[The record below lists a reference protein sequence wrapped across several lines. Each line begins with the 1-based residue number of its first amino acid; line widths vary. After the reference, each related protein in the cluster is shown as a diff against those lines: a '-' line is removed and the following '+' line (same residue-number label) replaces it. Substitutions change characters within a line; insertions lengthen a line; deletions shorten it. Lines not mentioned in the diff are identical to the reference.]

1 MCSQDMYRHVSV
13 EAYFQEKYDKMMT
26 PEKLKEM
33 RETHTSRLY
42 RRLNDDQN

>member
-1 MCSQDMYRHVSV
+1 MCWNNSYRYVSV

-33 RETHTSRLY
+33 QETHTTRLL
-42 RRLNDDQN
+42 RGGNK